1 MKPEDLQAKKATLT
15 CTVFNTQTIAL
26 TGNVRLDTS
35 AIVKRTHAVKALA
48 FITRS

>member
-1 MKPEDLQAKKATLT
+1 MKPEDLQAKKVTLT
-15 CTVFNTQTIAL
+15 CTVLNTQTIAL
-26 TGNVRLDTS
+26 TGNVRIDTS